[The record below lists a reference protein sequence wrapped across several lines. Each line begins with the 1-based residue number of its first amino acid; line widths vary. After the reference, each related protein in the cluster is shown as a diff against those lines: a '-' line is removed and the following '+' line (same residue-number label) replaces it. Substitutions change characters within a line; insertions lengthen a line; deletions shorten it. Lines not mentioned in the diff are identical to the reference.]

1 MKRKLNGEIL
11 DSFSSDQKRGMMP
24 TFTTSLTLEVLSAMK
39 QAKMRKWSWKGKKNQ
54 IFIFGRQREN
64 TKKLYFQ
71 QNKQN

>member
-39 QAKMRKWSWKGKKNQ
+39 QAKMRK
-54 IFIFGRQREN
+54 
-64 TKKLYFQ
+64 
-71 QNKQN
+71 